1 VSPWVVDG
9 EDLTRKSTRL
19 SSGSSGAPSSDS
31 YSGGGPSGLNAPDR
45 FSKKGDRTELRAPTA
60 IAAVSSTDESAASN
74 VLEAEES
81 SKAKQSRRST
91 RKSREKAREEEEY
104 QEFLASVAN
113 QPRLLTDLDR
123 EDWIGTVVT
132 YLPTQQRGR
141 VTEYRSGWA
150 VVRTVHGVV
159 NSRPYQLEVVE
170 AGSAEL
176 AQYEDEEMW
185 ALCGEHDK
193 SSSNAEAVR
202 AEETVTSALAPS
214 ALSDYLFDPAI
225 SDALMEGLDP
235 MYGAFTNDTEYEDF
249 LLSHFGGEDAPIVDA
264 QAALVMFAGQLQ
276 QDPAVAV
283 PLGGGRVA
291 PKGLQAVRDQQ
302 LKPARTKLID
312 AVPLSAEEQKRRMI
326 ALAKSRAQVQK
337 MLQAAGVAGGQPP
350 TVVAARAIAIKRQ
363 PVIELD
369 ETTTVQAPDPRVL
382 DSRGAV
388 PIASVRGSGPSLL
401 AKPSFLR
408 GTGNNWR
415 RPVFDS
421 GSSASTVTSGAKL
434 EDKRFA
440 AQDSVYDN
448 AARTVDA
455 FGRAT
460 YPGSSAGPGNYSPR
474 PDQRAE
480 PPRRVRSDAPPLQP
494 SSSAMHAAP
503 PPAWTASVRDPRVR
517 ARLEREVSLAP
528 PGATR
533 DTDHRAERNS
543 SSAVRT
549 MKANIEHM
557 QAAYIAPAPAEPR
570 GLSTVRSEFERRKV
584 TFAAPDRS
592 ALSQVILDPSALEV
606 ADAADVACFS
616 PVSCASESEPEDEVP
631 PVRSFRVRA
640 VDEADRGAPVSR
652 ITSTVP
658 QTVARKSRFE
668 AGPAP
673 IATLNVASDVA
684 KVISAPTTAAI
695 VSVPAIVGKRK
706 ATAELE
712 PGECDDDGAGDAPP
726 PAALRTMNLARE
738 RAVLLPAQPVVEAV
752 RSKTRFAAAGP
763 IAISQPTVPTAE
775 APRAVAVNAPRAVPA
790 EPAYMAPAQR
800 QPPEIAAVVTA
811 GSYVPTTVRA
821 KIHLKIDPTYPH
833 FNHSHDAA
841 AAMAHMDVVMPACMS
856 NLTDLL
862 ASTATPP
869 PLGYPPPT
877 YMAPVIE
884 NLVHVSREAQFI
896 PDDPCSYAEHDEAVN
911 YRANIAAAGH
921 VRRSRFDNS
930 APHTSTH
937 EREPVALQP
946 RSSRW
951 NNTGTAYH
959 AQPAEVHLPHPSMY
973 PEAARDQPWTAVQ
986 QPYMLEPRGDRDH
999 NPYHAPWD
1007 ARIYQ
1012 QPLDYPPQLP
1022 LYPQPSGQQQE
1033 RYSANQQPE
1042 HGGTRWAYDGRH

>member
-1 VSPWVVDG
+1 MSPWVVDG
-9 EDLTRKSTRL
+9 EDLTRRSTRL
-19 SSGSSGAPSSDS
+19 SSGPSGAPSSDS

-81 SKAKQSRRST
+81 SKAKQNRRST

-104 QEFLASVAN
+104 QEFLDSVAN

-150 VVRTVHGVV
+150 VVRTVHGMV

-264 QAALVMFAGQLQ
+264 QAALAMFAGQLQ

-337 MLQAAGVAGGQPP
+337 MLHAAGVAGGQAP

-388 PIASVRGSGPSLL
+388 SIASVRGSGPSLL

-415 RPVFDS
+415 RPVLDS
-421 GSSASTVTSGAKL
+421 RSITSTVTSGAKF
-434 EDKRFA
+434 EDKRSV
-440 AQDSVYDN
+440 AQDSVYDS

-460 YPGSSAGPGNYSPR
+460 YPGNPAGPGNYSPR

-480 PPRRVRSDAPPLQP
+480 APHLQP
-494 SSSAMHAAP
+494 SSSTTHAAP

-557 QAAYIAPAPAEPR
+557 QAAYTAPAPAEPR
-570 GLSTVRSEFERRKV
+570 GLSAVRSEFERRKV

-616 PVSCASESEPEDEVP
+616 PVSCASASESDDEAP
-631 PVRSFRVRA
+631 PVRSFHVRA
-640 VDEADRGAPVSR
+640 VDEVDRGAPVSR

-684 KVISAPTTAAI
+684 KVISAPSTAAI
-695 VSVPAIVGKRK
+695 VSAPASVGKRK
-706 ATAELE
+706 ATDELE
-712 PGECDDDGAGDAPP
+712 PGECDDDGASPP
-726 PAALRTMNLARE
+726 PAAL
-738 RAVLLPAQPVVEAV
+738 
-752 RSKTRFAAAGP
+752 
-763 IAISQPTVPTAE
+763 
-775 APRAVAVNAPRAVPA
+775 
-790 EPAYMAPAQR
+790 
-800 QPPEIAAVVTA
+800 
-811 GSYVPTTVRA
+811 
-821 KIHLKIDPTYPH
+821 
-833 FNHSHDAA
+833 
-841 AAMAHMDVVMPACMS
+841 
-856 NLTDLL
+856 
-862 ASTATPP
+862 
-869 PLGYPPPT
+869 
-877 YMAPVIE
+877 
-884 NLVHVSREAQFI
+884 
-896 PDDPCSYAEHDEAVN
+896 
-911 YRANIAAAGH
+911 
-921 VRRSRFDNS
+921 
-930 APHTSTH
+930 
-937 EREPVALQP
+937 
-946 RSSRW
+946 
-951 NNTGTAYH
+951 
-959 AQPAEVHLPHPSMY
+959 
-973 PEAARDQPWTAVQ
+973 
-986 QPYMLEPRGDRDH
+986 
-999 NPYHAPWD
+999 
-1007 ARIYQ
+1007 
-1012 QPLDYPPQLP
+1012 
-1022 LYPQPSGQQQE
+1022 
-1033 RYSANQQPE
+1033 
-1042 HGGTRWAYDGRH
+1042 